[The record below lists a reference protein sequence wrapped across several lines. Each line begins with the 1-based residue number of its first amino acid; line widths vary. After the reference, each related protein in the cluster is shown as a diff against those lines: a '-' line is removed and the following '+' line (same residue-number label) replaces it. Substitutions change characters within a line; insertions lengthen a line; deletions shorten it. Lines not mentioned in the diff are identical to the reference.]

1 MSSSHWGTAPPTA
14 SETVGGSPMLPS
26 TNTDTA
32 ETNHEQGS
40 SSSSKL
46 SLGSFEIHSPP
57 LGDPLS
63 FCYDSGSISQSNRS
77 ARSSLLDLLKKATVE
92 DPSGPSPYS
101 YPASYCNGVYTV
113 PFLPIPI
120 TSRTPVPIRA
130 LVTPTTCRSSAETR
144 STIRLPKTHP
154 CSPCPP
160 SFLLPFLRN
169 PSTTLDCPTRF
180 PSSRLPPVTPVPPSF
195 LAPAPPSSLP
205 SPPPIY
211 PRRIPRALPPEL
223 PCLLDPSQP
232 PTHLRPIRIQAS
244 MSIRRPTIPPDLRR
258 PTIPPDLRRQ
268 AMDLQRQAMDLQR
281 QAMDSHPPTAAAD
294 IPHPTPPRQPAPP
307 IPHTP
312 PHRSLPSPPHKSTS
326 RPLRAQPAKPAQ
338 KPSARSRP
346 HVPPE
351 TPPSRCP
358 PSQPARDDDAGDAT
372 PPRTNPR
379 RRFRSTPRASAMTRA
394 RR

>member
-144 STIRLPKTHP
+144 STIRLPMTHP

-160 SFLLPFLRN
+160 SFLPPFLRN

-211 PRRIPRALPPEL
+211 PRRIPRAIPPEL

-244 MSIRRPTIPPDLRR
+244 ISIRRPTIPLDLR
-258 PTIPPDLRRQ
+258 
-268 AMDLQRQAMDLQR
+268 R

-307 IPHTP
+307 IPRTP
-312 PHRSLPSPPHKSTS
+312 PRRSLPSPPHKSTS
-326 RPLRAQPAKPAQ
+326 RPLRAQPAKLAQ
-338 KPSARSRP
+338 KPSARSRS

-358 PSQPARDDDAGDAT
+358 PSQPARDDDAGDVT